1 MFRIK
6 SFWYKNIF
14 INVNFLVLI
23 FHYLINVMYKDIFIM
38 NFDFFS
44 SAQNDLFLEAY
55 RSYKMK

>member
-6 SFWYKNIF
+6 SFWYKIIF

-38 NFDFFS
+38 NLDFFS
-44 SAQNDLFLEAY
+44 SAQNDLFLEA
-55 RSYKMK
+55 